1 MSLAGAFQTQVEA
14 AEGNDVL
21 PLAGLDSERV
31 YELNTHAQRVFVR
44 RFGALLSHIM
54 PFSVNP
60 NGPLL
65 RWIDRSIPCRTVW
78 RRIAQAG
85 AR

>member
-1 MSLAGAFQTQVEA
+1 
-14 AEGNDVL
+14 
-21 PLAGLDSERV
+21 
-31 YELNTHAQRVFVR
+31 LNTHAQRVFVR